1 MNQGIQGCLN
11 HELLSDVYIT
21 DAHIAPRVLRHV
33 YYQNLLMSIGE
44 VVNGH
49 FNLHL

>member
-33 YYQNLLMSIGE
+33 VLPEFAY
-44 VVNGH
+44 VNWGSCKWT
-49 FNLHL
+49 L